1 MKNFLMT
8 SDFKKKGFR
17 NIINF
22 FKELP
27 QKKKLKHEFSVM
39 EIW

>member
-1 MKNFLMT
+1 MT